1 MTPTSA
7 LESRVRALESS
18 LRRTRSAALGLGLLL
33 TILAGAAL
41 VPQSTD
47 ATTRMLL
54 SRPDDQA
61 APAPQVPNQ
70 VANQVNAGR
79 LVLTDAAGA
88 PAVVIVAGPES
99 SVVIQTPTGQE
110 VLRLGGPPGRHI
122 VH

>member
-1 MTPTSA
+1 MDTTPT
-7 LESRVRALESS
+7 LEARIRALESS
-18 LRRTRSAALGLGLLL
+18 LRRTRMGALGLGLLL
-33 TILAGAAL
+33 TILAGTAL

-54 SRPDDQA
+54 EPAA
-61 APAPQVPNQ
+61 APQ

-99 SVVIQTPTGQE
+99 SVVIQTPTGEE

-122 VH
+122 AH

>member
-1 MTPTSA
+1 MDTTPT
-7 LESRVRALESS
+7 LEARIRALESS
-18 LRRTRSAALGLGLLL
+18 LRRTRMGALGLGLLL
-33 TILAGAAL
+33 TILAGTAL

-54 SRPDDQA
+54 EPA
-61 APAPQVPNQ
+61 TAPATAPQ

-99 SVVIQTPTGQE
+99 SVVIQTPTGEE

-122 VH
+122 AH